1 MLSALPMLDRVD
13 LVMGD
18 FDVLGGERGA
28 DWPGKK
34 NKQNKQAVIIS
45 SRACGCYNTYT

>member
-18 FDVLGGERGA
+18 FDVLGGEWGA
-28 DWPGKK
+28 DWPG
-34 NKQNKQAVIIS
+34 NTKQKTS
-45 SRACGCYNTYT
+45 SYH